1 MFAQSVQEFFA
12 ANLGKKMQQVEK
24 MKRELQFVQR
34 VNKLKAQKMEI
45 QKAKVDQRQLS
56 KVLVDAFSQSV
67 QTVMQE
73 K

>member
-1 MFAQSVQEFFA
+1 
-12 ANLGKKMQQVEK
+12 MQQVEK

-56 KVLVDAFSQSV
+56 KVLVDAFA
-67 QTVMQE
+67 
-73 K
+73 